1 MSTKRTLPT
10 SGGLSKA
17 QQLEALCQAAKKE
30 GLTYGRFCA
39 SLSESQKKQIYE
51 AYMKQLEE
59 KRREKPEGQT

>member
-1 MSTKRTLPT
+1 MSAKKTLPV

-39 SLSESQKKQIYE
+39 GLSEMEKKRIYDSY
-51 AYMKQLEE
+51 AKLLTEE
-59 KRREKPEGQT
+59 QPEKPE